1 MHRMAQRTSPKA
13 SALLNLMQA
22 PTEPSR
28 LPETPTAEPVPAER
42 KTVSSANA
50 APVRKPIAKARGTG
64 KRVTLFLHERD
75 RQLIRELM
83 AYLAG
88 QGRRVSESIVIKAA
102 LRVAKHDSALLR
114 AHDDAA
120 AQDQRFK
127 GQMA

>member
-1 MHRMAQRTSPKA
+1 
-13 SALLNLMQA
+13 
-22 PTEPSR
+22 
-28 LPETPTAEPVPAER
+28 
-42 KTVSSANA
+42 VSSANA
-50 APVRKPIAKARGTG
+50 APVRKPIVKAGGTG

-127 GQMA
+127 GQVA